1 VHVVVAFFSFS
12 SFVFVVVQLSL
23 GISMQILLQ
32 MAGKGSGLG
41 LVSGVKGKAESRKG
55 LDMID
60 QRAGACN
67 YEGSWMGLSLLFV
80 L

>member
-1 VHVVVAFFSFS
+1 M
-12 SFVFVVVQLSL
+12 FVVVQLSL

-55 LDMID
+55 LGMID
-60 QRAGACN
+60 QRAGACV
-67 YEGSWMGLSLLFV
+67 YEGFMDEFKSLFHAVKLS
-80 L
+80 